1 MSSIGAFTQTRVT
14 VTPQINTPPDDAEVK
29 ARVGELAL
37 AQGARVRDL
46 RKQKGLTIDDLAQ
59 RSGLHFNTV
68 GRIERGVSDASLE
81 QLYVMAI
88 ALGVD
93 PAELNPFQS
102 VHPPSQL
109 STGLDDEAFVLVD
122 LLDVRV
128 SAGNG
133 AVNGSQDHMGRF
145 AFSRS
150 WMGRKG
156 VKPAHARIV
165 HARGDSMADKINNG
179 DILLVDTAT
188 KSLDQDGVYVIQLEG
203 HDYVKVLQRD
213 FSTGGLQIISY
224 NPAYK
229 PQVLSAE
236 QAAELHISG
245 RVVWHGGEI

>member
-1 MSSIGAFTQTRVT
+1 MTS
-14 VTPQINTPPDDAEVK
+14 PLHTPPDDTQVK
-29 ARVGELAL
+29 SRVGEITL

-46 RKQKGLTIDDLAQ
+46 RKQMGLTIDDLAQ

-81 QLYVMAI
+81 QLYVIAL

-93 PAELNPFQS
+93 PAEFNPFQA
-102 VHPPSQL
+102 PPSSSGSP
-109 STGLDDEAFVLVD
+109 STGLDDDVFVLVE

-133 AVNGSQDHMGRF
+133 AVNGSQEHMGRF
-145 AFSRS
+145 AFSRA
-150 WMGRKG
+150 WMARKG
-156 VKPAHARIV
+156 VRPADARIV
-165 HARGDSMADKINNG
+165 HARGDSMADKINSG

-188 KSLDQDGVYVIQLEG
+188 KSLDQDGVYVIQLDG

-224 NPAYK
+224 NAAYK
-229 PQVLSAE
+229 PQVLTAD
-236 QAAELHISG
+236 QAADLHISG

>member
-1 MSSIGAFTQTRVT
+1 MCAFAQIKVI
-14 VTPQINTPPDDAEVK
+14 VTPQINTPPDDDHVK
-29 ARVGELAL
+29 TRVGELAL
-37 AQGARVRDL
+37 AQGARLRDL

-81 QLYVMAI
+81 QLYVMSL

-93 PAELNPFQS
+93 PSELNPFQPAQ
-102 VHPPSQL
+102 PPNQL
-109 STGLDDEAFVLVD
+109 SSGLDDEVFVLVE

-133 AVNGSQDHMGRF
+133 AVNTSQEHMGRF

-150 WMGRKG
+150 WMARKG

-188 KSLDQDGVYVIQLEG
+188 KSLDQDGVYVIQLDG

>member
-1 MSSIGAFTQTRVT
+1 MCAFAQSRVIVTSPTPTPFDDTQVT
-14 VTPQINTPPDDAEVK
+14 
-29 ARVGELAL
+29 ARVNELAL
-37 AQGARVRDL
+37 AQGARLRDL
-46 RKQKGLTIDDLAQ
+46 RKRKGLTIDDLAQ

-68 GRIERGVSDASLE
+68 GRIERGVSDASLA
-81 QLYVMAI
+81 QLYVMAL

-93 PAELNPFQS
+93 PAELNPFQTAQPAS
-102 VHPPSQL
+102 PL
-109 STGLDDEAFVLVD
+109 SNGLDDETFVLVE

-128 SAGNG
+128 SAGG
-133 AVNGSQDHMGRF
+133 GSFNGSQEDMGRF
-145 AFSRS
+145 AFNRA
-150 WMGRKG
+150 WMARKG
-156 VKPAHARIV
+156 VKPAYARIV

-188 KSLDQDGVYVIQLEG
+188 KSLDQDGVYVIQLDG